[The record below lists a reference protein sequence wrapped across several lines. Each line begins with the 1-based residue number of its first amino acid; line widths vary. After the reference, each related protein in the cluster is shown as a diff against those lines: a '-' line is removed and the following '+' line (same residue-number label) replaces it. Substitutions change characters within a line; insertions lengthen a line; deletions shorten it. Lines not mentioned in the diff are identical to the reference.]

1 MSGKACIIAAVF
13 GPLVLLWILLLVG
26 SAAVL
31 IFLIFKLAQ
40 LKHIRAAGA
49 RAYRWE
55 RGQFLTNWEK
65 QFYRVLC
72 RTLNERFIV
81 FAKVRA
87 GELVRVP
94 QTGQNRIGADYPFE
108 NAGADH
114 VDFLICEARDLEPR
128 LVIET
133 EKEDA
138 GDGGEGLSFKEQAFA
153 AAGLEFF
160 WVEKQR
166 EGSTRELIEEILALL
181 GIEEPARDGARFRA
195 FVGK

>member
-1 MSGKACIIAAVF
+1 MIAAVF
-13 GPLVLLWILLLVG
+13 GPFVLLWILLLVG
-26 SAAVL
+26 GTAAL
-31 IFLIFKLAQ
+31 AFLIFKLVQ
-40 LKHIRAAGA
+40 LKRIRATGA
-49 RAYRWE
+49 QAYQWE

-81 FAKVRA
+81 FPKVRA

-94 QTGQNRIGADYPFE
+94 EAGQNQIGADYPFE
-108 NAGADH
+108 NAGTSH

-133 EKEDA
+133 EKEGA
-138 GDGGEGLSFKEQAFA
+138 AEGQEARNFKAKAFA
-153 AAGLEFF
+153 AAGLKYFR
-160 WVEKQR
+160 VEKQR
-166 EGSTRELIEEILALL
+166 EGSTRELVEEILALL
-181 GIEEPARDGARFRA
+181 GIEDPAGDGARFRA

>member
-1 MSGKACIIAAVF
+1 MIAAVF
-13 GPLVLLWILLLVG
+13 GPLVLVWILLLVG
-26 SAAVL
+26 GVAAL
-31 IFLIFKLAQ
+31 AFLIFKLVQ
-40 LKHIRAAGA
+40 LKRIRLTGA
-49 RAYRWE
+49 RAYRWD

-72 RTLNERFIV
+72 RTLNERFVV
-81 FAKVRA
+81 FPKVRT

-94 QTGQNRIGADYPFE
+94 EAGQNRIGADYPFE
-108 NAGADH
+108 NAGAEH

-133 EKEDA
+133 EKSA
-138 GDGGEGLSFKEQAFA
+138 GPDDEQSRTFKKEAFA
-153 AAGLEFF
+153 AAGLKFL

-166 EGSTRELIEEILALL
+166 EGSTRELVEEILGLL
-181 GIEEPARDGARFRA
+181 GVEDPSNNAARFRA